1 MHRLPSFEGGFT
13 WSRALAAYSGDS
25 EWVAVMY
32 DGGGVSEV
40 RCPAGKHSKVHISK
54 HKKDESPL
62 EARATR
68 TSNDFFNHCF
78 ISSL

>member
-13 WSRALAAYSGDS
+13 WSRALAASEGVS

-40 RCPAGKHSKVHISK
+40 RCPAGK
-54 HKKDESPL
+54 PQ
-62 EARATR
+62 
-68 TSNDFFNHCF
+68 
-78 ISSL
+78 